1 MKRDIY
7 KSKIYYTEHR
17 ILTEFNAYIK
27 CYASLVEVNELFLK
41 AILDNPWWKRRY
53 PNIKTVFLYD
63 GSRNGQYAWAEKNA
77 IYLPSDFRNQLCIL
91 HELAHLICC
100 HIYDNYGFQKG
111 VYAIHGSEF
120 VNIYRALIK
129 KFIGTPVHKRFI
141 EIIEEYKIIYKVER
155 RAE

>member
-7 KSKIYYTEHR
+7 KSKIYYTEDR

-27 CYASLVEVNELFLK
+27 CYGSLVEVNELFLK
-41 AILDNPWWKRRY
+41 AILDTPWWKRRY
-53 PNIKTVFLYD
+53 PNIKTVFLYERRRN
-63 GSRNGQYAWAEKNA
+63 SRDAWAEKNA
-77 IYLPSDFRNQLCIL
+77 LYLPLDFRNQLHIL
-91 HELAHLICC
+91 HELSHVICC
-100 HIYDNYGFQKG
+100 HIYENYDLQEG

-129 KFIGTPVHKRFI
+129 KFIGAPVHKRFT
-141 EIIEEYKIIYKVER
+141 EIIEEYKIIYKLER